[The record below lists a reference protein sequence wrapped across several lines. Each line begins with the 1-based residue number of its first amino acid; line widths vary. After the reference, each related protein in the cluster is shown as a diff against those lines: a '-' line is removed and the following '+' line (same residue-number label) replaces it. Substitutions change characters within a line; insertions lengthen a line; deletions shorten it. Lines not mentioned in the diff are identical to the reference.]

1 MEVSGLTPTR
11 RDFLTKVL
19 PAGTLACLGCTKLC
33 GLFQSAYAQEAEGR
47 HKFLADSQWSFADVF
62 GFAFAGYYI
71 PILQGL
77 RSQIGEDEFIDMVK
91 EASAESGRNAGK
103 NMARG
108 VPSNDFASFKSWAT
122 APDRFF
128 QHALTWD
135 AVEDSETALEVK
147 ITECLW
153 ARTFREAQAADI
165 GYAGICHGDF
175 AMASA
180 YNPRMRME
188 RTKTLMQ
195 GHDCCNHRW
204 LWES

>member
-1 MEVSGLTPTR
+1 METSRSTSTR

-33 GLFQSAYAQEAEGR
+33 GFARSAYAQEAEGQ
-47 HKFLADSQWSFADVF
+47 HKFMADSEWSFADVF

-77 RSQIGEDEFIDMVK
+77 RSQIGEDAFIDMLK
-91 EASAESGRNAGK
+91 QASAESGRNAGR
-103 NMARG
+103 NMALSI
-108 VPSNDFASFKSWAT
+108 PDADFASFKSWAT

-128 QHALTWD
+128 QHVLTWD
-135 AVEDSETALEVK
+135 VVEDSETALEVK
-147 ITECLW
+147 VTECLW
-153 ARTFREAQAADI
+153 AKTFREAGATDI
-165 GYAGICHGDF
+165 GYAGVCHGDF

-180 YNPRMRME
+180 YNSHMRME